1 MITALGLAAGALT
14 TGCWLPQ
21 LLRSW
26 RTRSTTDFS
35 WAYLAVLT
43 VGITLWLT
51 YGIVNVDLAMIVANG
66 TALAALITLI
76 VFKLV
81 FDRSP
86 ARRQE
91 DVVPYGVDAGA

>member
-1 MITALGLAAGALT
+1 MITALGLLAGMLT

-21 LLRSW
+21 LARSW
-26 RTRSTTDFS
+26 RTRSTADFS

-43 VGITLWLT
+43 TGVTLWLT

-76 VFKLV
+76 VFKIT
-81 FDRSP
+81 FDSSA
-86 ARRQE
+86 ARGQQ